1 MRTTTM
7 KTIIIMIAIIT
18 FFEIPSFASDYR
30 DLTHMNYEWYINNYK
45 KIDQI
50 IVSGTNDEAIP
61 VINVLGLIWKNRD
74 GGIWIEVAP
83 AIGGAIL
90 HKTKLMLLWFA
101 GYPEEYSSWLDK
113 MPRALFTAW
122 SGKESDVVRLETL
135 RTKMIEHLK
144 TYQNSEANEDLRQKS
159 LALIEVLQKTKVRKI
174 E

>member
-1 MRTTTM
+1 
-7 KTIIIMIAIIT
+7 
-18 FFEIPSFASDYR
+18 
-30 DLTHMNYEWYINNYK
+30 MNYDWYINNYK

-61 VINVLGLIWKNRD
+61 VINILGLIWKNRD
-74 GGIWIEVAP
+74 GAIWIEVAP

-90 HKTKLMLLWFA
+90 YKTKLMLLWFA

-144 TYQNSEANEDLRQKS
+144 TYQDSEANEDLRQKN